1 MTLWQRMLGVLG
13 FVRPANRSFHFDAD
27 LVRSLRL
34 LAEYEQRPEDEVAAD
49 LLSFALTQRG
59 LVEDNLRRWQEL
71 SFREQQ
77 VAALVC
83 LDYTN
88 RQIAACLSISPET
101 VKTHVG
107 NALKKFAMHSKPEL
121 RAALSGWDWDA
132 WRSVN
137 IPS

>member
-1 MTLWQRMLGVLG
+1 MTMWQRMLGALG
-13 FVRPANRSFHFDAD
+13 FVRSANRSFHFDAE

-34 LAEYEQRPEDEVAAD
+34 LAEHEQRPEDEVAAD
-49 LLSFALTQRG
+49 LLAFALAQRG
-59 LVEDNLRRWQEL
+59 VVEDNLYRWQEL

-88 RQIAACLSISPET
+88 RQIAARLKISPET

-107 NALKKFAMHSKPEL
+107 NVLKKFDMHSKPEL
-121 RAALSGWDWDA
+121 RAALSEWDLDT
-132 WRSVN
+132 WREANVR
-137 IPS
+137 